1 MRNIDEYLQNEESV
15 IRNEIEN
22 VLRKM
27 CSGMF
32 YREWSDDMIDKLYKE
47 IYYIIEADLDG
58 QDEDIGRLTVTEE
71 MVVTAMMMY
80 IENDF

>member
-15 IRNEIEN
+15 IRDEIEN

-27 CSGMF
+27 CAGMSN
-32 YREWSDDMIDKLYKE
+32 REWSDDMIDKLYKE

-58 QDEDIGRLTVTEE
+58 QDEDLGRLTVTEE

-80 IENDF
+80 MVEE